1 MKKLY
6 LSTKNKKLGGVRGGV
21 AEYLNCD
28 PTIVRIAFVILALLY
43 GCGLLVYLI
52 MWFIMP
58 KEEEIKE
65 EDL

>member
-6 LSTKNKKLGGVRGGV
+6 LSTKNKKLGGVCGGV

-28 PTIVRIAFVILALLY
+28 PTIVRIAFVNLALLY